1 MAFSQLRHHGWRL
14 PLITKHQCSETRAQ
28 YTGWPGLDQ
37 SAIFYV
43 GTQPLELADHH
54 RGGPSQ
60 VAEKT
65 AQARWDSLGAWS
77 GARRNVLCGGVA
89 KSLGRDQ
96 ECI

>member
-65 AQARWDSLGAWS
+65 AQARWDSLA
-77 GARRNVLCGGVA
+77 
-89 KSLGRDQ
+89 SLGRSQ
-96 ECI
+96 KECFVGGRG